1 MNNGWTMAW
10 RGVLEGKL
18 GRRGNLDSGCVETD
32 GWDWCRDEKCVE
44 HGKGGWREG
53 VKGSVESKRG

>member
-1 MNNGWTMAW
+1 MAW

-18 GRRGNLDSGCVETD
+18 GRRGNMDGGCVETD